1 MGLRAAN
8 RPLLDSEGFAT
19 ATVVRSEFGKG
30 SQTVKT
36 SRDDVDVREYERFE
50 LDVMVDGTAGLIP
63 MSIYAGTAL
72 NGPLEEVGRGKTK
85 KVVYNRI
92 SAIALGLVIVKPE
105 DLEGVID
112 PSLIERVQGELL
124 KLEGDRVKFKLG
136 KVEGRNLAVPV
147 PDSIRRA
154 D

>member
-147 PDSIRRA
+147 PDSIRRV

>member
-92 SAIALGLVIVKPE
+92 SAIALGLGIVKPE

>member
-1 MGLRAAN
+1 
-8 RPLLDSEGFAT
+8 LDSEGFAT

-92 SAIALGLVIVKPE
+92 SAIALGLGIVKPE

-147 PDSIRRA
+147 PDSIRRV

>member
-112 PSLIERVQGELL
+112 PSLI
-124 KLEGDRVKFKLG
+124 
-136 KVEGRNLAVPV
+136 
-147 PDSIRRA
+147 
-154 D
+154 

>member
-92 SAIALGLVIVKPE
+92 SAIALGLGIVKPE

-147 PDSIRRA
+147 PDSIRRV